1 MDMINNLGS
10 FFTDV
15 LQKLRCEEDTR
26 AYIISVFSKYR
37 NSTFDLSQES
47 ITLAY
52 ARASFHQDFL
62 GFQTIGDWLF
72 FANTLFPESLSK
84 TSKGYYHNLARLS
97 YYSCYRLINR
107 QWVLF
112 ERLADDFVP
121 LSEATRQTFK
131 RI

>member
-1 MDMINNLGS
+1 MDTINNLGS

-52 ARASFHQDFL
+52 ARASLHQDFL

-72 FANTLFPESLSK
+72 FANALFPESLSK

-121 LSEATRQTFK
+121 LSEETYKTFK
-131 RI
+131 QL